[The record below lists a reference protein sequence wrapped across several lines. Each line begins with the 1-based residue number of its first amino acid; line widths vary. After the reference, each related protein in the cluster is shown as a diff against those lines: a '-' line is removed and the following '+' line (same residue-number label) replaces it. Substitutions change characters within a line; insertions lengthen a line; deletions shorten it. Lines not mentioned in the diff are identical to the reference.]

1 MSHGVVGA
9 AGGVVGEVEEVGE
22 EVEFEEHL
30 NGSAGVGVVG
40 RGDVG
45 DRGGGRGEWGGGRL
59 GAPEHGWD
67 GRPAS

>member
-1 MSHGVVGA
+1 MALLVLL
-9 AGGVVGEVEEVGE
+9 GGVVGEVE

-30 NGSAGVGVVG
+30 NGSAGVGVVD
-40 RGDVG
+40 RGDVR
-45 DRGGGRGEWGGGRL
+45 DRGGGQREWGGGRL